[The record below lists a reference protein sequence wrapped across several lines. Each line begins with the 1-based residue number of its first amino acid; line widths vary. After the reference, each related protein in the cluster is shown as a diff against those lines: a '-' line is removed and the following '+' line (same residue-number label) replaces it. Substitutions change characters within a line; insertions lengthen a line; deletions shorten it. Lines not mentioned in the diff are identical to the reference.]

1 MANLPGPLH
10 PSIRGWQTMRY
21 LDLPGLCTPRVAR
34 NSVPAL
40 EMHNVQILEM
50 LVIEFKRSVQVMQR
64 MIHIQECVTVI

>member
-1 MANLPGPLH
+1 MANLPAPLH
-10 PSIRGWQTMRY
+10 PSIRGWQTTRY

-50 LVIEFKRSVQVMQR
+50 LVIEFKSVQVM
-64 MIHIQECVTVI
+64 